1 MPDLT
6 HWTVFIGAASV
17 VLITPGPSIMY
28 VVARAIAEGGR
39 AAVLSS
45 IGLALGDTLL
55 VIGTAF
61 GLSAALVSA
70 PWLFMGLKL
79 AGAGY
84 LVSLGIWT
92 LMGKNA
98 RSIEIR
104 SKRVSSRT
112 SSNKLILQGFL
123 ALNPK
128 TTLFF
133 LAFLPQFIAPGG
145 GSIPIQIVEFGIA
158 FAILGTVTNSL
169 FGCAGARLGVL
180 ALNKPSLQASIR
192 YVSGGTLIVIGVGAL
207 LVP

>member
-6 HWTVFIGAASV
+6 HWTVFIGATSV
-17 VLITPGPSIMY
+17 LLITPGPSVMY
-28 VVARAIAEGGR
+28 VAARAIAQGWR

-45 IGLALGDTLL
+45 IGLALGDTLQ

-84 LVSLGIWT
+84 LVSLGTYT
-92 LMGKNA
+92 LMGKNT

-104 SKRVSSRT
+104 SERVPSRT

-133 LAFLPQFIAPGG
+133 LAFLPQFIALGS
-145 GSIPIQIVEFGIA
+145 GSIRIQILEFGIT
-158 FAILGTVTNSL
+158 FAIL
-169 FGCAGARLGVL
+169 
-180 ALNKPSLQASIR
+180 
-192 YVSGGTLIVIGVGAL
+192 
-207 LVP
+207 

>member
-6 HWTVFIGAASV
+6 HWTVFIGATSV
-17 VLITPGPSIMY
+17 LLITPGPSVMY
-28 VVARAIAEGGR
+28 VAARAIAQGWR

-45 IGLALGDTLL
+45 IGLALGDTLQ

-84 LVSLGIWT
+84 LVSLGTYT
-92 LMGKNA
+92 LMGKNT

-104 SKRVSSRT
+104 SERVPSRT

-133 LAFLPQFIAPGG
+133 LAFLPQFIALGS
-145 GSIPIQIVEFGIA
+145 GSIRIQILEFGIT
-158 FAILGTVTNSL
+158 FAILGMVTNAL

-180 ALNKPSLQASIR
+180 ALNKPSLQTAIR
-192 YVSGGTLIVIGVGAL
+192 HVSGGTLIAIGIGAL